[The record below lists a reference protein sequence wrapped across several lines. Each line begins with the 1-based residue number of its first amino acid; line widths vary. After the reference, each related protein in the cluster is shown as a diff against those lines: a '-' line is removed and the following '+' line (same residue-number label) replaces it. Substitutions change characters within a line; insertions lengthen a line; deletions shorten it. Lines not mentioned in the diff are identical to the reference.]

1 MDNLE
6 AKSRIKTA
14 KNLEE
19 LLQILK
25 SLGHNPGIYLRGSKW
40 RAYVNVGSNTWE
52 ESEDPMKAFYKAIR
66 KTYRGAV

>member
-1 MDNLE
+1 
-6 AKSRIKTA
+6 
-14 KNLEE
+14 
-19 LLQILK
+19 
-25 SLGHNPGIYLRGSKW
+25 LRGSKW